1 MTVSYSLGLTTGS
14 ALAYL
19 LNTLIGPR
27 VSRDLC
33 AAAVAMSLNS
43 TLSANPTDAIS
54 DPLGHQ
60 SDTFAAT
67 TMAY

>member
-33 AAAVAMSLNS
+33 AAAAVAMSLNS
-43 TLSANPTDAIS
+43 TLTTTAIG
-54 DPLGHQ
+54 DTLGYQ
-60 SDTFAAT
+60 SDTSVAT
-67 TMAY
+67 ILAY